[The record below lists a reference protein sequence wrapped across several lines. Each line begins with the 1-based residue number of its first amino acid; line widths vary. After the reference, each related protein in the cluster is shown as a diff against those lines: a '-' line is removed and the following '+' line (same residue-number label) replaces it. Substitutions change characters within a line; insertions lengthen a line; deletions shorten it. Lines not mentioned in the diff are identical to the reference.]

1 MYYTG
6 KIIGLFIILFITSL
20 GIYGQDGHDH
30 DHATGHVY
38 ERDAEGNLEPLTGVN
53 VYWSATTLGTITDEK
68 GFFHIEKPHGKE
80 APLVISYI
88 GYKNDTVLV
97 REKDKNLEIT
107 LSVNNELQ
115 EVVITNKALGGHI
128 SRLNPIHTFNITSAE
143 LTKAAC
149 CNLSESF
156 QTSASVDVAYD
167 DAVTGAKQIRLL
179 GLAGKYSLI
188 QTENV
193 PSIRGLAL
201 AYGLNYIPGSWMES
215 IQVSKGTASVKN
227 GYESIT
233 GQINVEQK
241 KPDGQEKLFF
251 NGYANMHGRLEGN
264 FNSSIKLNDRWSTAV
279 LGHVQ
284 NMSNKTDNNGD
295 GFLDQPLVELYALM
309 NRWKY
314 DNKKN
319 LHAQFG
325 IKALYEDRQG
335 GQVDYN
341 SAEKTVSPVHYGIGV
356 ETRRLEAFSKTAYIF
371 QSRPGTNIAFIN
383 SFIHHDLNSFYGLN
397 DYDAR
402 ENNYYGNLM
411 FQTYIDNTQHLV
423 TTGVSYVYDG
433 YHESL
438 NDSLFIRKEST
449 PGIFAEYTFIPS
461 DKFTLLLGIRADHS
475 NIHGTFFTP
484 RLHAKYGLN
493 EKTIFRLSAGKGYRT
508 PNVIAENTSLL
519 ATSRML
525 RIRGDIRMEEAW
537 NYGINLTRYF
547 DILGR
552 ELTLNLEFYRTD
564 FINQAIVD
572 MDFDT
577 RQVLVY
583 NLDGRSYSNT
593 YQVEAMYE
601 LINRLDLTL
610 AFRYNDVKQT
620 TDNVLQQAP
629 LVNRY
634 KGLLGLSYATNL
646 KKWQFDLTTQLNGD
660 SRIPTTASNPVEYQ
674 RGTKSPVYAILN
686 AQVTKFFRRFEVYV
700 GGENLTNYKQKNP
713 IIASDDPFGPYFDS
727 SLIWGPVD
735 GIKVYAGF
743 RYILKY

>member
-1 MYYTG
+1 MNYSG
-6 KIIGLFIILFITSL
+6 KITGLFLVLFISCLVT
-20 GIYGQDGHDH
+20 YGQHNHEHG
-30 DHATGHVY
+30 HATGHVY

-53 VYWSATTLGTITDEK
+53 VYWSGTSMGTITDEK
-68 GFFHIEKPHGKE
+68 GFFHIEKKE
-80 APLVISYI
+80 EKVTPLVISYI
-88 GYKNDTVLV
+88 GYKKDTVLV

-107 LSVNNELQ
+107 LSVNNELK

-188 QTENV
+188 QTENI

-201 AYGLNYIPGSWMES
+201 GYGLNYIPGSWMES

-227 GYESIT
+227 GFESIT

-241 KPDGQEKLFF
+241 KPDGREKLFI

-264 FNSSIKLNDRWSTAV
+264 INSSIRVSDRLSTAV
-279 LGHVQ
+279 LGHAA
-284 NMSNKTDNNGD
+284 NISNKMDNNGD
-295 GFLDQPLVELYALM
+295 GFLDQPLVGIYTLM

-335 GQVDYN
+335 GQMDFNSGEVTTSPDY
-341 SAEKTVSPVHYGIGV
+341 YGIGV

-371 QSRPGTNIAFIN
+371 QNRPGTNIAFIN
-383 SFIHHDLNSFYGLN
+383 SFIHHDLSSFYGLN

-402 ENNYYGNLM
+402 ENSYYGNLM
-411 FQTYIDNTQHLV
+411 FQTYISNTAHQL
-423 TTGVSYVYDG
+423 TTGFSYVYDG
-433 YHESL
+433 YHEEL
-438 NDSLFIRKEST
+438 NDSVFIRKESV

-461 DKFTLLLGIRADHS
+461 DKITMLFGLRADHS

-484 RLHAKYGLN
+484 RIHIKYGLN
-493 EKTIFRLSAGKGYRT
+493 EKNIFRVSAGKGYRT
-508 PNVIAENTSLL
+508 PNVIAENLSIL
-519 ATSRML
+519 ATSRKL
-525 RIRGDIRMEEAW
+525 RVLESIRMEEAW
-537 NYGINLTRYF
+537 NYGINFTRYF

-552 ELTLNLEFYRTD
+552 ELTLNLEYYRTD

-572 MDFDT
+572 RDYDT
-577 RQVLVY
+577 RQALIY
-583 NLDGRSYSNT
+583 NLDGRSFSNT
-593 YQVEAMYE
+593 IQAEAMYE
-601 LINRLDLTL
+601 LIERLDLTL
-610 AFRYNDVKQT
+610 AFRFNDVQQT
-620 TDNVLQQAP
+620 TNNTLQRAA
-629 LVNRY
+629 LVNKY
-634 KGLLGLSYATNL
+634 KGLLSLSYATNL
-646 KKWQFDLTTQLNGD
+646 NKWQFDFTTQLNGD
-660 SRIPTTASNPVEYQ
+660 SRIPGTASNPVEYQ
-674 RGTKSPVYAILN
+674 RATSSPVYPVLN
-686 AQVTKFFRRFEVYV
+686 AQITKLFKRFEVYL
-700 GGENLTNYKQKNP
+700 GGENLTNYKQKDP

-735 GIKVYAGF
+735 GIKIYAGF